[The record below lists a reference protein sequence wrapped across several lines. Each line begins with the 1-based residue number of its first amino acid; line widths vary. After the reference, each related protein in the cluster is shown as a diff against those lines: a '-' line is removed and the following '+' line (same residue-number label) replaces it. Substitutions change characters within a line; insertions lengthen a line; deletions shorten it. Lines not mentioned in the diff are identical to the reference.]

1 MDKPDTLN
9 PDSEKK
15 GPSPL
20 RRLDRHIQSRTLA
33 GLIGLVPLLATVIVI
48 FFFVGHADSLI
59 RPLFF
64 VSGQPWD
71 FTGIGIIV
79 FFIIFY
85 LIGVLVA
92 IPGGRRA
99 LDFIN
104 TVLGHTPVVKT
115 IFGVTQQA
123 TSAITSQY
131 NFSRVVFVEWPREGM
146 IAMGFVTGRLYS
158 QSRDGLSLKCS
169 LVTICD
175 GSLMRQTETLPGGG
189 IHIWKWRECGNI
201 TVDINT
207 GVYKGSPRS

>member
-1 MDKPDTLN
+1 M
-9 PDSEKK
+9 
-15 GPSPL
+15 
-20 RRLDRHIQSRTLA
+20 
-33 GLIGLVPLLATVIVI
+33 VPLLATVIVI

-92 IPGGRRA
+92 PGGRRA

>member
-71 FTGIGIIV
+71 FTGI
-79 FFIIFY
+79 
-85 LIGVLVA
+85 
-92 IPGGRRA
+92 RA
-99 LDFIN
+99 E
-104 TVLGHTPVVKT
+104 
-115 IFGVTQQA
+115 
-123 TSAITSQY
+123 
-131 NFSRVVFVEWPREGM
+131 R
-146 IAMGFVTGRLYS
+146 
-158 QSRDGLSLKCS
+158 
-169 LVTICD
+169 
-175 GSLMRQTETLPGGG
+175 
-189 IHIWKWRECGNI
+189 
-201 TVDINT
+201 
-207 GVYKGSPRS
+207 